1 MANRKT
7 PLLGYLY
14 SAVAD
19 NTAHS
24 SIDRLLLEDEMN
36 NQPSHSRVQLMGE
49 QGNPDNPQRWI
60 RKNYNKDGSIASTSF
75 VGEPQPESPNP
86 NYPKK
91 YSLLT
96 DMYEGIKPNLHRQSL
111 MESLSQQPQHTMG
124 VPDKPFEMRPEDA
137 LPIGG
142 ILRGGK
148 GVLGLV
154 KGQGPKV
161 DYFRKQA
168 EKSLLKEY
176 ENLEKQFRGR
186 DIRKTLSS
194 PAGKEQVKNSVLLD
208 YILKSLKGKIKGQG
222 LIE

>member
-7 PLLGYLY
+7 PLLGYLQ

-19 NTAHS
+19 NTAHG

-36 NQPSHSRVQLMGE
+36 RDP
-49 QGNPDNPQRWI
+49 
-60 RKNYNKDGSIASTSF
+60 
-75 VGEPQPESPNP
+75 
-86 NYPKK
+86 
-91 YSLLT
+91 
-96 DMYEGIKPNLHRQSL
+96 
-111 MESLSQQPQHTMG
+111 LSGLAQKPQHSISEHRTPM
-124 VPDKPFEMRPEDA
+124 PEDA

-194 PAGKEQVKNSVLLD
+194 PVGKEQVENSVLLD

>member
-7 PLLGYLY
+7 PVLGYLK

-24 SIDRLLLEDEMN
+24 SIDRLLLENEMDKDLIHRNAFTTMNRPFIESVPVDTSESGIEEHNKEILQENNPLRMNPAIQDET
-36 NQPSHSRVQLMGE
+36 
-49 QGNPDNPQRWI
+49 
-60 RKNYNKDGSIASTSF
+60 A
-75 VGEPQPESPNP
+75 
-86 NYPKK
+86 
-91 YSLLT
+91 
-96 DMYEGIKPNLHRQSL
+96 HRQSL

-176 ENLEKQFRGR
+176 EALEKQFRGR

-194 PAGKEQVKNSVLLD
+194 PAGKEQVEKSVLLD